1 MKGFIYKHNIF
12 SDENNNYNIDVIINE
27 VKYNFTLKPTD
38 KLSTLYTEV
47 NIQYNKY
54 QRSKKKEDF
63 EYFYVKNNKKI
74 TQKYWIINE
83 TIDELY
89 LCDTYDKQYDKI
101 PNNKINVNTYF
112 SDELLPSNYENSNIL
127 LDSYC
132 NILQFLKSF

>member
-38 KLSTLYTEV
+38 KLSTLYNKV
-47 NIQYNKY
+47 NIQYNKN

-89 LCDTYDKQYDKI
+89 LCDTYDKQCDKI
-101 PNNKINVNTYF
+101 PNNKIIVNTYF
-112 SDELLPSNYENSNIL
+112 SDELLPSNNENSNII